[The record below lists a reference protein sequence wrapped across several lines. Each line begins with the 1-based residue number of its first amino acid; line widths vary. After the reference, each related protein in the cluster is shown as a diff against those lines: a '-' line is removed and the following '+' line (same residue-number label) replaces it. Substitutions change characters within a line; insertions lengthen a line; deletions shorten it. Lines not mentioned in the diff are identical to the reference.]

1 MDDKQFFL
9 FYYQI
14 IIGEDSG
21 VVQVLGLSESADEHT
36 FHFETL
42 NSVCEHDDSVLS
54 VSVFLDRKR
63 AVTGG
68 LDMK

>member
-1 MDDKQFFL
+1 
-9 FYYQI
+9 
-14 IIGEDSG
+14 

-36 FHFETL
+36 FHFESL

-54 VSVFLDRKR
+54 VSVFSDRQR